1 MVYRESSSRQKDY
14 LLGIFFMALTG
25 LCMVAV
31 MVSLRYLSDSI
42 PSVQAAFLRYLLGLL
57 IICPFVIQQIG
68 KTDRTI
74 PILKF
79 GVRGTLHGFAVV
91 LWFYS
96 VSNAPLSDVTA
107 INYLTP
113 IFTTIGAVIVFKERL
128 TKERLL
134 AIILSIFG
142 AILILKPGIE
152 AISLGKSAQLLS
164 TILFAASYLITK
176 SLTKTEG
183 TTLIVFMLTLF
194 ATITLFPFATINWSS
209 PSMSDL
215 VLLMGIAILATLGHY
230 FMTKAVAVAPLSVT
244 QPVIFL
250 QLIWSTSI
258 GLLVFGEPLD
268 FLIICG
274 GGVIVIAITQL
285 AYFEKR

>member
-42 PSVQAAFLRYLLGLL
+42 PSVQAAFLRYLLGLV

-68 KTDRTI
+68 KRDRTI
-74 PILKF
+74 PILKY
-79 GVRGTLHGFAVV
+79 GVRGSLHGVAVV

-96 VSNAPLSDVTA
+96 VSSIPLSDVTA

-134 AIILSIFG
+134 AIMLSIFG

-152 AISLGKSAQLLS
+152 AIPLGKSAQLLS

-194 ATITLFPFATINWSS
+194 ATITLFPFAVINWSI
-209 PSMSDL
+209 PSINDL

-230 FMTKAVAVAPLSVT
+230 FMTKAVALAPLSVT

-250 QLIWSTSI
+250 QLIWSTLI
-258 GLLVFGEPLD
+258 GLVVFGEPLD

-274 GGVIVIAITQL
+274 GGVIVMAITQL
-285 AYFEKR
+285 AYFETR

>member
-1 MVYRESSSRQKDY
+1 
-14 LLGIFFMALTG
+14 
-25 LCMVAV
+25 MVAV

-68 KTDRTI
+68 KTDRSI
-74 PILKF
+74 PILKY

-113 IFTTIGAVIVFKERL
+113 IFTTIGAVIVFKEKL
-128 TKERLL
+128 TKDRLL
-134 AIILSIFG
+134 AMILSIFG

-194 ATITLFPFATINWSS
+194 ATITLFPFAAINWSS
-209 PSMSDL
+209 PSMNDL

-250 QLIWSTSI
+250 QLIWSTLI
-258 GLLVFGEPLD
+258 GLVVFGEPLD

-274 GGVIVIAITQL
+274 GGVIVVAITQL

>member
-25 LCMVAV
+25 LCMVGV
-31 MVSLRYLSDSI
+31 MVSLRFLSDSI

-113 IFTTIGAVIVFKERL
+113 IFTTIGAVIVFKEKL

-194 ATITLFPFATINWSS
+194 ATITLFPFAAITWSS
-209 PSMSDL
+209 PSMNDL

-250 QLIWSTSI
+250 QLIWSTLI
-258 GLLVFGEPLD
+258 GLAVFGEPLD

-274 GGVIVIAITQL
+274 GGVIVVAITQL

>member
-1 MVYRESSSRQKDY
+1 MVYCESSSRQKDY

-68 KTDRTI
+68 KTDRSI
-74 PILKF
+74 PILKY

-113 IFTTIGAVIVFKERL
+113 IFTTIGAVIVFKEKL
-128 TKERLL
+128 TKDRLL

-194 ATITLFPFATINWSS
+194 ATITLFPFAAINWSS
-209 PSMSDL
+209 PSMNDL

-250 QLIWSTSI
+250 QLIWSTLI
-258 GLLVFGEPLD
+258 GLVVFGEPLD
-268 FLIICG
+268 FLISCG
-274 GGVIVIAITQL
+274 GGVIVVAITQL

>member
-25 LCMVAV
+25 LCMVGV
-31 MVSLRYLSDSI
+31 MVSLRFLSDSI
-42 PSVQAAFLRYLLGLL
+42 SSVQAAFLRYLLGLL
-57 IICPFVIQQIG
+57 IVCPFVIQQIG

-96 VSNAPLSDVTA
+96 VSNTPLSDVTA

-113 IFTTIGAVIVFKERL
+113 IFTTIGAVIVFKEKL

-194 ATITLFPFATINWSS
+194 ATITLFPFAAITWSS
-209 PSMSDL
+209 PSMNDL
-215 VLLMGIAILATLGHY
+215 ALLMGIAILATLGHY

-258 GLLVFGEPLD
+258 GLAVFGEPLD

-274 GGVIVIAITQL
+274 GGVIVVAITQL

>member
-74 PILKF
+74 PILKY

-113 IFTTIGAVIVFKERL
+113 IFTTIGAVIVFKEKL

-194 ATITLFPFATINWSS
+194 ATITLFPFAAITWSS
-209 PSMSDL
+209 PSMNDL

-274 GGVIVIAITQL
+274 GGVIVVAITQL

>member
-42 PSVQAAFLRYLLGLL
+42 PSVQAAFLRYLLGLV

-68 KTDRTI
+68 KRDRTI
-74 PILKF
+74 PILKY

-96 VSNAPLSDVTA
+96 VSNIPLSDVTA

-134 AIILSIFG
+134 AIMLSIFG

-152 AISLGKSAQLLS
+152 AIPLGKSAQLLS

-183 TTLIVFMLTLF
+183 TILIVFMLTLF
-194 ATITLFPFATINWSS
+194 ATITLFPFAAINWSI
-209 PSMSDL
+209 PSINDL
-215 VLLMGIAILATLGHY
+215 ALLMGIAILATLGHY
-230 FMTKAVAVAPLSVT
+230 FMTKAVALAPLSVT

-250 QLIWSTSI
+250 QLIWSTLI
-258 GLLVFGEPLD
+258 GLVVFGEPLD

>member
-68 KTDRTI
+68 NTDRTI
-74 PILKF
+74 PFFKY
-79 GVRGTLHGFAVV
+79 GVRGALHGFAVV

-113 IFTTIGAVIVFKERL
+113 IFTTIGAVIVFKEKL

-194 ATITLFPFATINWSS
+194 ATITLLPFAAITWSS
-209 PSMSDL
+209 PSMNDL
-215 VLLMGIAILATLGHY
+215 ALLMGIAILATLGHY

-250 QLIWSTSI
+250 QLIWSTLI
-258 GLLVFGEPLD
+258 GLAVFGEPLD

-274 GGVIVIAITQL
+274 GGVIVVAITQL

>member
-1 MVYRESSSRQKDY
+1 
-14 LLGIFFMALTG
+14 MALTG
-25 LCMVAV
+25 LCMVGV
-31 MVSLRYLSDSI
+31 MVSLRFLSDSI
-42 PSVQAAFLRYLLGLL
+42 PSVQAAFLRYLLGLV

-68 KTDRTI
+68 KRDRTI
-74 PILKF
+74 PILKY
-79 GVRGTLHGFAVV
+79 GVRGTLHGSAVV

-96 VSNAPLSDVTA
+96 VSNIPLSDVTA

-134 AIILSIFG
+134 AIMLSIFG

-183 TTLIVFMLTLF
+183 TILIVFMLTLF
-194 ATITLFPFATINWSS
+194 ATITLFPIAAINWST
-209 PSMSDL
+209 PSINEL
-215 VLLMGIAILATLGHY
+215 ALLTGIAILATLGHY
-230 FMTKAVAVAPLSVT
+230 FMTKAVALAPLSVT

-250 QLIWSTSI
+250 QLIWSTLI
-258 GLLVFGEPLD
+258 GLVVFGEPLD

>member
-1 MVYRESSSRQKDY
+1 
-14 LLGIFFMALTG
+14 
-25 LCMVAV
+25 MVAV

-42 PSVQAAFLRYLLGLL
+42 PSVQAAFLRYLLGLV

-68 KTDRTI
+68 KRDRTI
-74 PILKF
+74 PILKY

-96 VSNAPLSDVTA
+96 VSNIPLSDVTA

-134 AIILSIFG
+134 AIMLSIFG

-194 ATITLFPFATINWSS
+194 ATITLFPFAVINWSI
-209 PSMSDL
+209 PSINDL
-215 VLLMGIAILATLGHY
+215 ALLMGIAILATLGHY
-230 FMTKAVAVAPLSVT
+230 FMTKAVALAPLSVT

-250 QLIWSTSI
+250 QLIWSTLI
-258 GLLVFGEPLD
+258 GLVVFGEPLD